1 MPTARGMVN
10 AMGGIA
16 CGNNPVF
23 VIGGQTMTGM
33 ATNANEA
40 YIPSLNHW
48 IERPLMPTLEAK
60 AEPA

>member
-1 MPTARGMVN
+1 
-10 AMGGIA
+10 MGGIA